1 MTNTEQ
7 KIWDIVHNW
16 CNGQSIE
23 ISDFAKRAL
32 MDQINGLLELTVQ
45 PSTEIVPIGTK
56 VRVTKRSMFI
66 CCDIG
71 DVVTIVFYDPKEP
84 ILPYKCEKEN
94 GLKQWLPRDVF
105 EPV

>member
-1 MTNTEQ
+1 MTPEE

-16 CNGQSIE
+16 CDAQSCE

-56 VRVTKRSMFI
+56 VKVTKRLYGHEFKIGEEVFI
-66 CCDIG
+66 SDYYEDDSI
-71 DVVTIVFYDPKEP
+71 Y
-84 ILPYKCEKEN
+84 PYKCVN
-94 GLKQWLPRDVF
+94 PNDYWLLSREEF